1 MRRRMVIGGLCAI
14 AAVKAGRADDI
25 PPVKIGVLTDR
36 TALGAALSGPPM
48 VAAAQLAVNDFGLL
62 PNNQAVQI
70 VDAEFRLRAD
80 EALAIARRWFDQ
92 EQVSAIV
99 DIPTSVAAIAL
110 RDYARANKR
119 TVLNTS
125 SVNPA
130 LTAVN
135 CAPTVTH
142 WADDTYTRT
151 IAVARGF
158 AAENVRTWFLAVP
171 DTPLGLSVQADAIKA
186 IEAAGGKILGQTVYP
201 GGMPD
206 FTPAIE
212 KIKASGAQ
220 AIGLCDIDT
229 GLTNLVTQGRKA
241 GMFTDDRRIAAF
253 MLTLSD
259 MQRLEDGAGA
269 GLFMA
274 SSFYW
279 NMNEQSRAFA
289 GRFKALTGR
298 MPEQSHAAT
307 YAAVRHYLHSLVVA
321 ASQSADDVNQE
332 MRRLSLYFFGKT
344 VRVREDGRV
353 LFDVALYRARKPSD
367 PTAWFDCFETAR
379 AMRLPDVYRP
389 GNGQPC
395 PAAF

>member
-14 AAVKAGRADDI
+14 AAVKAGRADDV
-25 PPVKIGVLTDR
+25 PPVRIGVLTDR
-36 TALGAALSGPPM
+36 TALGAALSGPAT

-62 PNNQAVQI
+62 PNNQTVEI
-70 VDAEFRLRAD
+70 VSDEFHLRAD
-80 EALAIARRWFDQ
+80 EALAIARHWFDQ
-92 EQVSAIV
+92 ERVSAIV

-151 IAVARGF
+151 MAVARGF
-158 AAENVRTWFLAVP
+158 AAENVRTWYLAVP
-171 DTPLGLSVQADAIKA
+171 DMPLGLAVQADAIKA
-186 IEAAGGKILGQTVYP
+186 IEASGGRIAGQTVYP
-201 GGMPD
+201 AGMPD
-206 FTPAIE
+206 FSPAIE

-220 AIGLCDIDT
+220 AIGLCDIDAGLT
-229 GLTNLVTQGRKA
+229 GLISQGRKA
-241 GMFTDDRRIAAF
+241 GMFAGERRIAAF
-253 MLTLSD
+253 MVTLSD
-259 MQRLEDGAGA
+259 MQRLDDGAGA

-279 NMNEQSRAFA
+279 NMSEQSRGFA

-321 ASQSADDVNQE
+321 ASPSAEDINLE
-332 MRRLSLYFFGKT
+332 MRKLPLYFFGKT

-353 LFDVALYRARKPSD
+353 LFDVTLYRARKSPD

-379 AMRLPDVYRP
+379 NLRSPDVYRP

-395 PAAF
+395 LAAF